1 MLGAIAGDIIGSIY
15 ERREIKTKKFPL
27 FGRGCGFTDDTV
39 CTVAVAEWLL
49 DGGDFASVL
58 RRHVRRHPDAG
69 YGAMFSKWAHA
80 DDMAAYDSWGNG
92 SAMRA
97 GPIAYAARD
106 EAEALRLAA
115 ETSAVSHNHPEAIKG
130 AQAVALATW
139 AALGGADGGEIGAL
153 VGDRFGYDMDLGLDQ
168 IRWWYRFDVSAKGSV
183 PPAIRAAIEATDY
196 EDAIRNAIS
205 IGGDSDTI
213 ACMAGAVAEARF
225 GMPQAIA
232 ERTLGYLSEDL
243 RTVVDRF
250 RSRFPPPSAPPSRRD
265 ARA

>member
-15 ERREIKTKKFPL
+15 ERHQIKSKKFPL

-49 DGGDFASVL
+49 DGGDFAAVL
-58 RRHVRRHPDAG
+58 RRHVRRHPKAG
-69 YGAMFSKWAHA
+69 YGGMFLKWALA
-80 DDMAAYDSWGNG
+80 DDAPAYNSWGNG

-97 GPIAYAARD
+97 APIAYAADD
-106 EAEALRLAA
+106 EADVLRLAA
-115 ETSAVSHNHPEAIKG
+115 ESSAVSHDHPDAIKG

-139 AALGGADGGEIGAL
+139 AALGGADGAEIGGL
-153 VGDRFGYDMDLGLDQ
+153 VEDRFGYDMTQSLDQ

-183 PPAIRAAIEATDY
+183 PQAIQAAIEGTDY
-196 EDAIRNAIS
+196 EDAVRCAIS

-225 GMPQAIA
+225 GLPEAVA
-232 ERTLGYLSEDL
+232 ERALDYLSEDL
-243 RTVVDRF
+243 RAVVERF
-250 RSRFPPPSAPPSRRD
+250 GERFPTP
-265 ARA
+265 